1 MLVYLDQLGEWLGQ
15 RRAELDRLDRAL
27 AQRPSAG
34 AQTGDLMVALSVWQA
49 VQRRYQDLL
58 RGWDSGRV
66 GAVQLSQ
73 LSQLIW
79 SRLDDA
85 QPQPVSAQGPAAGLS
100 VNLPEA
106 CRLSDA
112 LTAQLT
118 AQLSLTALDGQA
130 SLRLSGLRAQ
140 VERLRQ
146 QVELEPA
153 DDRTDWRRQVDQMAE
168 SIDQLAAM
176 AGRGGDIGGRLG
188 PIEIQAAQLERD
200 LIVGN
205 ARRRRLAQLT
215 AQAQALRERLGQR
228 ETELAALVE
237 RVRGRVQ
244 PAPKYALPRLAALGQ
259 PPADEAEL
267 NLYRTRLETVA
278 QALDLVERANRAAW
292 DDWTAAGAELT
303 RLRDQERGARRPDA
317 ATAGLADQAEELL
330 SRRPTP
336 MAVLRPILDAYA
348 AALDLDPAAERT
360 AAQSD
365 GSGGDPTDPTPPLPT
380 TDRRSD
386 P

>member
-1 MLVYLDQLGEWLGQ
+1 MLAYLDQLGEWLGQ
-15 RRAELDRLDRAL
+15 RRAELDRLDQAL
-27 AQRPSAG
+27 AARPDPA

-49 VQRRYQDLL
+49 VQRRYRELM
-58 RGWDSGRV
+58 RCWDSGRV
-66 GAVQLSQ
+66 GPVQLRQ
-73 LSQLIW
+73 LAQLIW

-85 QPQPVSAQGPAAGLS
+85 AASNGAPPAAGAPGLS

-153 DDRTDWRRQVDQMAE
+153 DLRPDWRSQVDRVAGATAE
-168 SIDQLAAM
+168 LVAA

-188 PIEIQAAQLERD
+188 PLEIQAARLERD

-205 ARRRRLAQLT
+205 SQRRRVAQRS
-215 AQAQALRERLGQR
+215 AQIEAARKRLGQR
-228 ETELAALVE
+228 ETELTALVE
-237 RVRGRVQ
+237 QVRERVR
-244 PAPKYALPRLAALGQ
+244 PTPNYAVPHLAALGQ
-259 PPADEAEL
+259 TPTDEAALER
-267 NLYRTRLETVA
+267 YSARLEAVA
-278 QALDLVERANRAAW
+278 QAMDLVERANRAAL
-292 DDWTAAGAELT
+292 DDWSAAAAELT
-303 RLRDQERGARRPDA
+303 RLRARGQAAEPDPQLA
-317 ATAGLADQAEELL
+317 SLADQAEALL
-330 SRRPTP
+330 SRQPTP

-348 AALDLDPAAERT
+348 AALELAPPQSPGPT
-360 AAQSD
+360 AAGAGANARVEASQTA
-365 GSGGDPTDPTPPLPT
+365 GRP
-380 TDRRSD
+380 
-386 P
+386 